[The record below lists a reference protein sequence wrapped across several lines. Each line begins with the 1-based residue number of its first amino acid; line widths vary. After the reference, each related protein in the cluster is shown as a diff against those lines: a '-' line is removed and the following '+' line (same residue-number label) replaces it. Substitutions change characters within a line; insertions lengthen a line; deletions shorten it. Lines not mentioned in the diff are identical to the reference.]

1 MKSLILAIFLISN
14 ITTSVSAQSDTLQS
28 ERAPK
33 KQFLK
38 HQIVPLGLITAG
50 VLLNIGQ
57 IKETIHDHT
66 PQTNTKVEDYLQ
78 YIAAAQMY
86 LFDAFGIKHENNVFD
101 QTKYLLISQ
110 LVSGI
115 IVHTLK
121 NSTQITRP
129 DGSPNSFPSGH
140 TTTAFVNATV
150 LYKEFKDTDPWI
162 AYSGFVVA
170 TATGYLR
177 LTNNKHWLPD
187 VMVGAGIGI
196 LTVNVVYLLEPL
208 KKLQFTSKSKKIS
221 FTPVPGYKSLSLA
234 CTF

>member
-1 MKSLILAIFLISN
+1 MKSLLSVLIFVLYL
-14 ITTSVSAQSDTLQS
+14 TTSVSAQTDTLRL
-28 ERAPK
+28 ENPAR
-33 KQFLK
+33 KQFFK
-38 HQIVPLGLITAG
+38 HQVLPLGLITVG
-50 VLLNIGQ
+50 SLLNLGQ

-66 PQTNTKVEDYLQ
+66 PHTNTTVDNYLQ
-78 YIAAAQMY
+78 YVPAAQLY
-86 LFDAFGIKHENNVFD
+86 LFDVIGFKHLNSVFD

-110 LVSGI
+110 LASGI

-121 NSTQITRP
+121 NTTKITRP
-129 DGSPNSFPSGH
+129 NGAATSFPSGH

-150 LYKEFKDTDPWI
+150 LFKEFKDTNPWI

-170 TATGYLR
+170 TATGCLR
-177 LTNNKHWLPD
+177 MTNDKHWLPD

-208 KKLQFTSKSKKIS
+208 KKLQFTTKSKKIS